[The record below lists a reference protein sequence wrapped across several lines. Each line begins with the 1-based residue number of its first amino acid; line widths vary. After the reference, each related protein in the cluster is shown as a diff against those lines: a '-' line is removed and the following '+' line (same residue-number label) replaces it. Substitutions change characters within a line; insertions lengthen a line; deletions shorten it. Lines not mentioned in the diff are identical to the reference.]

1 MLKIPNEK
9 YEEEKYV
16 LNETTLMGLTTW
28 NMQEKRQG
36 VKTQQS
42 ELFVIELREEKKK
55 DRTS

>member
-36 VKTQQS
+36 VKT
-42 ELFVIELREEKKK
+42 
-55 DRTS
+55 